1 MRRFLPL
8 VFVLLAQP
16 ALSQDGEPAPETEP
30 TTAEAS
36 AEGDEESA
44 SSADVDVA
52 AENAEKR
59 SAAEDV
65 TDEEIDALLDLDEPW
80 DEDAEDEFIP
90 TENVKF
96 EQSIPFPTDI

>member
-8 VFVLLAQP
+8 LIVLMIPPVLAQD
-16 ALSQDGEPAPETEP
+16 DGTAAEPGQAA
-30 TTAEAS
+30 AEA
-36 AEGDEESA
+36 EQESA
-44 SSADVDVA
+44 TAGEDEAQARTA
-52 AENAEKR
+52 AQR

-65 TDEEIDALLDLDEPW
+65 TDAEIEELLDLDEPW
-80 DEDAEDEFIP
+80 DEDAEDDFIP